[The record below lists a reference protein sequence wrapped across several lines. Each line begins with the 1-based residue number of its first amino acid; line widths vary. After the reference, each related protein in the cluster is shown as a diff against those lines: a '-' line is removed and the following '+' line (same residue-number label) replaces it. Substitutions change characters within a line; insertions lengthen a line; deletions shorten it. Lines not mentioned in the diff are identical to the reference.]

1 MFPFVPLFSMAFTV
15 LAVLGVGI
23 YLPRGV
29 RTADAYAVGNCGAGC
44 FLAAG
49 STVIALLAGV
59 RSSVELLFI
68 GLGTSLILFLPNVLL
83 KRFSVTL
90 FQGI

>member
-1 MFPFVPLFSMAFTV
+1 MVPYVPLFSMAFTV

-23 YLPRGV
+23 YLSRGV
-29 RTADAYAVGNCGAGC
+29 RTSDAYAVDNCGAGC

-49 STVIALLAGV
+49 STVMALLAV
-59 RSSVELLFI
+59 IRSTVELLFI

-83 KRFSVTL
+83 KRFSVTP